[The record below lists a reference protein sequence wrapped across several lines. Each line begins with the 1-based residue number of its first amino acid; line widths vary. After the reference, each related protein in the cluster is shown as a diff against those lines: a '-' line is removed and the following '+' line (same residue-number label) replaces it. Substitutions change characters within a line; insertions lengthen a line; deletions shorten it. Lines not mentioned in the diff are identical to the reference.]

1 MTTTYQYPTNSELQL
16 IDREL
21 AAVLT
26 EDDPL
31 FKVMPMVDA
40 NAFDLMWDIPGN
52 ITGLTNL
59 RGLNGQPGA
68 VTRLGANRFK
78 VRPGVYGEFLTID
91 EEEMTTRAQLGTY
104 NIPVNVDDLVR
115 ECQDQITNRR
125 ISLIRKVG
133 WLLLATGTFS
143 IVNTTTG
150 IQHTD
155 TFDPQDYNAS
165 TWATVATATPLAD
178 FRAVKLLQRGHGV
191 SFGKQATAFM
201 NQTTFNYLTANTNA
215 ADLYGK
221 RTAGLAIPQGVV
233 EVNAVLMNEDLPQIV
248 IQDDG
253 YLNDSSTFVNFIAD
267 NKVVVVGYRPGGQ
280 KIADFA
286 MARNANNANVG
297 AGPYMFVNDRT
308 RGDARTVPPTI
319 EVHGGFNGGP
329 RLYYPTAIV
338 DMDVS

>member
-1 MTTTYQYPTNSELQL
+1 MTTYQYPTNSELQL

-26 EDDPL
+26 MDDPI
-31 FKVMPMVDA
+31 FGIMPIVNV
-40 NAFDLMWDIPGN
+40 NAFDLLWDIPNN

-59 RGLNGQPGA
+59 RGLNGQPGN
-68 VTRLGANRFK
+68 VSRLGANRFK

-115 ECQDQITNRR
+115 ECQDQLTNRR
-125 ISLIRKVG
+125 ISLIRKIC
-133 WLLLATGTFS
+133 WLLIVTGTFS
-143 IVNTTTG
+143 IVNTTSG
-150 IQHTD
+150 IVHTD
-155 TFDPQDYNAS
+155 TFDPQDYDAS
-165 TWATVATATPLAD
+165 TWGTTNTATPLAD
-178 FRAVKLLQRGHGV
+178 FRAVKLKQRGHGV
-191 SFGKQATAFM
+191 SFGRQSKAFM

-215 ADLYGK
+215 SDLGGK
-221 RTAGLAIPQGVV
+221 RVTGLAQPLGLTDI
-233 EVNAVLMNEDLPQIV
+233 NTVLLNEDLPTIV

-253 YLNDSSTFVNFIAD
+253 YLNDSGTFVNFIAD

-286 MARNANNANVG
+286 IARNANNPNV
-297 AGPYMFVNDRT
+297 ATGPYMFVNDRT
-308 RGDARTVPPTI
+308 QGDAKTVPPTI

-329 RLYYPTAIV
+329 RLYYPSAIV
-338 DMDVS
+338 DVDVS